1 MKQAMTW
8 RISLAIAC
16 GALATSVTAE
26 PVTYNIDSGHT
37 YPAFEA
43 DHQGGLSIWRGKI
56 ERSSGTVIFDKE
68 AETGSVDVTMDMSSI
83 NFGHAGMNEHAMT
96 SDMLDVEK
104 FPNAVY
110 VGQLVNFENGSPTE
124 IEGTLT
130 MHGVTQP
137 VTLAVE
143 RFRCQPHFRHG
154 REVCGA
160 DASAT
165 IDREEFG
172 VDYDK
177 DHGFFMAVDLKITIE
192 AQVPE

>member
-1 MKQAMTW
+1 
-8 RISLAIAC
+8 
-16 GALATSVTAE
+16 
-26 PVTYNIDSGHT
+26 
-37 YPAFEA
+37 
-43 DHQGGLSIWRGKI
+43 
-56 ERSSGTVIFDKE
+56 
-68 AETGSVDVTMDMSSI
+68 
-83 NFGHAGMNEHAMT
+83 MNDHAMT
-96 SDMLDVEK
+96 ADMLDVEK

-110 VGQLVNFENGSPTE
+110 VGQLVNFVDGAPTE
-124 IEGTLT
+124 IEGNLT

-192 AQVPE
+192 AQIPE

>member
-1 MKQAMTW
+1 MTQATTW
-8 RISLAIAC
+8 RISLAMAC
-16 GALATSVTAE
+16 GALATGVTAE
-26 PVTYNIDSGHT
+26 PVTYNIDSAHT

-68 AETGSVDVTMDMSSI
+68 AQTGSVEVTMDMSSI

-96 SDMLDVEK
+96 ADMLDVEK
-104 FPNAVY
+104 FPTAVY
-110 VGQLVNFENGSPTE
+110 MGQLVNFENGSPTE

-165 IDREEFG
+165 IDREAFG

-177 DHGFFMAVDLKITIE
+177 DHGFFMDVDLMITIE
-192 AQVPE
+192 AQIPE